1 MRLEKLLDVIQ
12 VQRHDFLNHMQVISG
27 LLQLNKLDRLRDY
40 LGQVSME
47 LARFSKTTRVKIPEV
62 TACLLTAYNDAAM
75 IQVELELEVK
85 SAFAGCDVPGPIMAE
100 ALERCICSVFKSM
113 ESPDLKRRSLEVRFT
128 ESDRNYICSL
138 LFPEPPLED
147 LCYFENELESVGGL
161 LGPHGGRINM
171 AVANGGMEIFLTF
184 PGNEK

>member
-75 IQVELELEVK
+75 IQVELFPGRLWRRRWSV
-85 SAFAGCDVPGPIMAE
+85 AF
-100 ALERCICSVFKSM
+100 
-113 ESPDLKRRSLEVRFT
+113 VRFL
-128 ESDRNYICSL
+128 SQWSL
-138 LFPEPPLED
+138 
-147 LCYFENELESVGGL
+147 
-161 LGPHGGRINM
+161 RI
-171 AVANGGMEIFLTF
+171 
-184 PGNEK
+184 